1 VHENYL
7 LHCEYLNKQ
16 YAPPKSAT
24 NYHGHTTCVDL
35 RFTENAARSWMR
47 LASYLVSKSSGF
59 RAQYTPGSL
68 LDRPA
73 MLRSSR
79 RTSAEKEASDARKPA
94 LAVWNPDVAADAADN
109 LSRCAQ
115 DACSREFPWERCVK
129 ALPPPSLTIT
139 EAAFEPLVLG
149 EDGKGLSPFHGF
161 HHAVVCGRGKLRN
174 AADAA
179 LITK

>member
-24 NYHGHTTCVDL
+24 DYYGHTTCVDL

-47 LASYLVSKSSGF
+47 LACYLVSKSSGF

-79 RTSAEKEASDARKPA
+79 RTSAEKDATDARKPA
-94 LAVWNPDVAADAADN
+94 LAVCRRRRRRQPVAV
-109 LSRCAQ
+109 CA
-115 DACSREFPWERCVK
+115 
-129 ALPPPSLTIT
+129 
-139 EAAFEPLVLG
+139 
-149 EDGKGLSPFHGF
+149 
-161 HHAVVCGRGKLRN
+161 GRV
-174 AADAA
+174 
-179 LITK
+179 